1 MRPRI
6 YNSSRDHT
14 QLVVGSPKKAMPFL
28 FPSSSPP
35 HILACLVLGARGPSF
50 TSRRSQSGSLCAV
63 LAPHRVH
70 FAFHTLASLPPQPVG
85 RHVTS
90 SLSWRIFVA
99 TFLNT
104 RQGGGCRSHT
114 CYSMGIYLVRNL
126 ICSASTM
133 AFATQ
138 SADLSSRSMSYV
150 DLRRRPSIGVLMISS
165 TWKN

>member
-1 MRPRI
+1 MTRGFGLEKLPPETL
-6 YNSSRDHT
+6 HLKVEGT
-14 QLVVGSPKKAMPFL
+14 FQVAGMPSP
-28 FPSSSPP
+28 FPSPPP
-35 HILACLVLGARGPSF
+35 HILRCLVLGARGPSL
-50 TSRRSQSGSLCAV
+50 TSQSGSLCAV

-90 SLSWRIFVA
+90 SLSCRIFVA
-99 TFLNT
+99 TFLNVIL
-104 RQGGGCRSHT
+104 
-114 CYSMGIYLVRNL
+114 GICLIRNL

-133 AFATQ
+133 TFATQ

-165 TWKN
+165 T

>member
-1 MRPRI
+1 M
-6 YNSSRDHT
+6 
-14 QLVVGSPKKAMPFL
+14 GSPKKGYAVSLP
-28 FPSSSPP
+28 FPSSTY
-35 HILACLVLGARGPSF
+35 ILACLVLGARGPSF
-50 TSRRSQSGSLCAV
+50 TSRKSQSGSLCAI

-70 FAFHTLASLPPQPVG
+70 FAFHTLASLPPQRVG

-104 RQGGGCRSHT
+104 RQGVGCRSHT
-114 CYSMGIYLVRNL
+114 CYSMGICLIRNL

-133 AFATQ
+133 TFATQ

-150 DLRRRPSIGVLMISS
+150 DLRRKPSIGVLMISS